1 MYPTRKKFHP
11 HNIIDNNKSINKSRY
26 EEADFENDIFDKGNL
41 SNENINDLDN
51 TLISKSKNESLEPKV
66 INQATSSG
74 VMKKTEEFHPLTE
87 EDEQWLRSKS
97 GRDFNLRFMNKLL
110 LKLADNK
117 PNNRFSTKE
126 KLLNYMA
133 KALINEKRDT
143 VTANSEDFSF
153 EYDHKTKKIETYLKE
168 IELSSDTR
176 AEAQLKRKI
185 AAVFEPNDAY
195 KILQASIF
203 PEEIEME
210 EYTLKLKYNISLS
223 EHIKRILLNQIQA
236 VYGAKKVKH
245 LKVIYTS
252 AAKPIVK
259 QTQELS
265 VESYIETALV
275 GLDDIWRKVREY
287 LIYSCGKMVD
297 IAWFSKLELTTK
309 DQINNKI
316 FLKPKTAF
324 IGSRITADYFFHL
337 KKAFE
342 NFNYSY
348 ELIKV

>member
-1 MYPTRKKFHP
+1 MYSTRKKFQVTRNNFHP

-41 SNENINDLDN
+41 SNENINDLGN
-51 TLISKSKNESLEPKV
+51 TLISESKNESLEPKV

-87 EDEQWLRSKS
+87 EDAEWLRLRS

-153 EYDHKTKKIETYLKE
+153 EYDHKTK
-168 IELSSDTR
+168 
-176 AEAQLKRKI
+176 
-185 AAVFEPNDAY
+185 
-195 KILQASIF
+195 
-203 PEEIEME
+203 
-210 EYTLKLKYNISLS
+210 
-223 EHIKRILLNQIQA
+223 IQA

-245 LKVIYTS
+245 TS
-252 AAKPIVK
+252 DAKPIVK
-259 QTQELS
+259 QEQEVS
-265 VESYIETALV
+265 IESYIETALV

-297 IAWFSKLELTTK
+297 IAWFSKLELVTK
-309 DQINNKI
+309 DEINNKI

-342 NFNYSY
+342 SFNYSY